1 MRLIHDRFGAYGSRL
16 FHSVDAAVA
25 VVPRVQ
31 PKASH
36 GFAACAQLTCDQQRR
51 QRKGVHLFCISS
63 LHTEPGWPLDVR
75 FAELGHT
82 SALRAPGGGRPFL
95 RAASGPR
102 NQLLGT
108 ARPGRAAQ
116 QHCALGPI
124 WAFLGHTSPRGVVIW
139 RFSNWRLA
147 QGTSWAERT
156 NSRCPQRF
164 SAPRSR
170 RDGPTADLLHCA
182 ETLSLGPHG
191 SSASTHPYR
200 RPIPHL
206 FGIFRLQELVGAF
219 FATPLPRVEIGT
231 GADGLDVRPAGP
243 RPSR

>member
-1 MRLIHDRFGAYGSRL
+1 MLSGGSAALI
-16 FHSVDAAVA
+16 AAPEFCIA
-25 VVPRVQ
+25 VTLLGYACLNDSGPLLAQPRVGGA
-31 PKASH
+31 KR
-36 GFAACAQLTCDQQRR
+36 G
-51 QRKGVHLFCISS
+51 KGGLPPMNEA
-63 LHTEPGWPLDVR
+63 HTEPAWPLGIR
-75 FAELGHT
+75 FAVCAIFR
-82 SALRAPGGGRPFL
+82 ALRAPGDGCPSL

-102 NQLLGT
+102 NQLLGA

-116 QHCALGPI
+116 QHSALGPI

-182 ETLSLGPHG
+182 
-191 SSASTHPYR
+191 
-200 RPIPHL
+200 
-206 FGIFRLQELVGAF
+206 
-219 FATPLPRVEIGT
+219 
-231 GADGLDVRPAGP
+231 
-243 RPSR
+243 

>member
-1 MRLIHDRFGAYGSRL
+1 MLALCHSFRSAAIRDGFGCLRR
-16 FHSVDAAVA
+16 AAT
-25 VVPRVQ
+25 R
-31 PKASH
+31 KAPL
-36 GFAACAQLTCDQQRR
+36 GLARP
-51 QRKGVHLFCISS
+51 
-63 LHTEPGWPLDVR
+63 HTEPACSLDIR
-75 FAELGHT
+75 FAVCAIFR
-82 SALRAPGGGRPFL
+82 ALRAPSGGRPSL
-95 RAASGPR
+95 RTASGPR
-102 NQLLGT
+102 NQLLGI

-116 QHCALGPI
+116 QHSALGPTR
-124 WAFLGHTSPRGVVIW
+124 AFLGHTSPRGVVIW

-182 ETLSLGPHG
+182 ETLSLEPHG
-191 SSASTHPYR
+191 CSASTHPYR

-206 FGIFRLQELVGAF
+206 FGNFCLQKLVGAF
-219 FATPLPRVEIGT
+219 FAAPLPRVEIGT